1 VNSCPWKSRLSRWE
15 KRGRGGSENESV
27 KPLNGVQ
34 PVISG
39 PVKAVAGGP
48 VASIA
53 SRRATG
59 GGEAYTA
66 RKQAV
71 RIQLR
76 NRFVIATPTPLAW
89 RKAASGQ
96 PLTRGCSG
104 VAGVHS
110 PGHAFKGTPR
120 EPRRARY
127 LSRTGPRFSPTRM
140 EPGPE
145 GNEGVPGKRTNPRR
159 GVPATKGDQRWQE
172 RVGEQ
177 SYEPIV
183 PVKVGT
189 AGLPKGAA
197 TVSTGGK
204 GGTGRCID

>member
-1 VNSCPWKSRLSRWE
+1 
-15 KRGRGGSENESV
+15 
-27 KPLNGVQ
+27 
-34 PVISG
+34 VISG

-177 SYEPIV
+177 PIV
-183 PVKVGT
+183 PTKVGNRR
-189 AGLPKGAA
+189 APER
-197 TVSTGGK
+197 GGRRE
-204 GGTGRCID
+204 GGNRSMHRLGPAYTRHRTRESMSNGT